1 MSQPFR
7 SIPCPSSGYGILVS
21 NKIKETAASFT
32 VRSPSEVGR
41 LLWNL
46 VEWAVSEDNG
56 WHTTGDKTLWKVR
69 PSGAST
75 PVAAAAVALE
85 GPSAQ
90 AGAGA
95 TSRRPVV
102 ASASAAGRAG
112 LDSKQQEWQAW
123 QNQVAQGQQETAPG
137 LGP

>member
-41 LLWNL
+41 LLRNL

-75 PVAAAAVALE
+75 PVTAAE
-85 GPSAQ
+85 GASAQ
-90 AGAGA
+90 AGAAA
-95 TSRRPVV
+95 TSRRAV
-102 ASASAAGRAG
+102 AASSSAAGRAG